1 MRSGTF
7 SLSVAHKIGATMA
20 LLIAVAVVSS
30 LVAYNATQRVGENGI
45 ELGEAEAP
53 LADAAMEIKLT
64 ATHAHLLFE
73 EIMSGD
79 QGESIDEV
87 WRLIDEARFYARAIL
102 QGGSNDEGTFIATS
116 DPAVR
121 EIVQDVE
128 TKIDLFEQAARERH
142 AGLASGVAGA
152 AGSKADEI
160 FDETFES
167 FIARA
172 DEAEELIHGSMESS
186 LESLRAEAAWART
199 VSLGGVGAMILVFL
213 AGTVYVHRAVAVRLR
228 DLDKLAR
235 AYADGDT
242 DAPVP
247 TWRSGDELGRLAEA
261 LARFREGVIRQRQL
275 AEEATEQE
283 QRRAG
288 EQRELERRTAQ
299 SFHETTRTFFDALEG
314 AAGDLIRAVDTLE
327 RMSARSGELSD
338 RTTAASR
345 HASDNVQTVAAA
357 AEELSS
363 SISEIARQV
372 TSTTEVVSRASDHA
386 RRTNETVSRLAAGA
400 AKIGEVV
407 SLIQAI
413 AEQTNLLALNAT
425 IEAARAGE
433 AGRGFAVVAAE
444 VKELATQ
451 TSKATEEIGAQI
463 AAIQGSTEEAVAA
476 IGEITRTMQDVD
488 GFTGSIAEA
497 VDQQGQAT
505 GDISQHAQQA
515 STRTSEVADTMG
527 EMSSA
532 IGETGREAAMVRDLS
547 STVHREAGN
556 LRSSVREFLAR
567 FDAA

>member
-87 WRLIDEARFYARAIL
+87 WRLIGEARFYARAIL

-235 AYADGDT
+235 AYAEGDT

-275 AEEATEQE
+275 AEEAAEQE

-314 AAGDLIRAVDTLE
+314 AAGDLISAVDTLE
-327 RMSARSGELSD
+327 RMSARSGELSI
-338 RTTAASR
+338 RWS
-345 HASDNVQTVAAA
+345 
-357 AEELSS
+357 
-363 SISEIARQV
+363 
-372 TSTTEVVSRASDHA
+372 
-386 RRTNETVSRLAAGA
+386 G
-400 AKIGEVV
+400 
-407 SLIQAI
+407 
-413 AEQTNLLALNAT
+413 
-425 IEAARAGE
+425 
-433 AGRGFAVVAAE
+433 
-444 VKELATQ
+444 
-451 TSKATEEIGAQI
+451 
-463 AAIQGSTEEAVAA
+463 
-476 IGEITRTMQDVD
+476 
-488 GFTGSIAEA
+488 
-497 VDQQGQAT
+497 
-505 GDISQHAQQA
+505 
-515 STRTSEVADTMG
+515 
-527 EMSSA
+527 
-532 IGETGREAAMVRDLS
+532 
-547 STVHREAGN
+547 
-556 LRSSVREFLAR
+556 
-567 FDAA
+567 